1 MTFSTQLIKYFQQC
15 FFQALYTQG
24 CSSPLPWMVRV
35 PQEALNIPAYQGP
48 APDQLN
54 QSLGFGISMGIFIKH
69 PWFKCATR

>member
-1 MTFSTQLIKYFQQC
+1 
-15 FFQALYTQG
+15 
-24 CSSPLPWMVRV
+24 MVRV